1 MGKPSQ
7 HIPVL
12 GAVYAACLLVAS
24 GCSTLEEPLNIE
36 PSFSAI
42 GAGDLTRTSATLW
55 AEVSIPNPESSPT
68 ISFSYTTTG
77 SDTVVTGY
85 RPCQDPVTAL
95 HVEGLEAGTQYQ
107 LRATISGQTASV
119 TSGAVTFSTLPN
131 TAPVLGKAS
140 IVAFSPVSVIAE
152 GTVTDHGGDPAITAG
167 AYLLTK
173 DVYNSARMETT
184 CGPDGKFRIFFG
196 HLDVATHYRLVP
208 FAANAWGETTGDT
221 LAFSTP
227 DAIAVTEPGTL
238 ATLLKAQKLPGDTVR
253 ISGALDGSDF
263 AALRA
268 TATSPKLTLDIS
280 GVSVVP
286 GGDAYDGVH
295 QTRTDVISTGLLGN
309 WPTLA
314 SVVLPIT
321 AVTIERDAFVNS
333 RLTSLNFPASV
344 KTIQPSLGCSR
355 LSAIEVTPGNDAYN
369 SAEGVLYDQA
379 LSQLIWY
386 PAGRGGDFTISPGT
400 RKIGETAF
408 AGSGVTT
415 ITGGEN
421 LTTIGPSAFQ
431 NCSELTVLNL
441 GAKVDYIGA
450 YAFGST
456 QLQEITLQAVQP
468 PYVESTA
475 FGNAAGDVF
484 AECLLRVPDGTRDIY
499 RLHNQWGRFR
509 NIIEMK

>member
-12 GAVYAACLLVAS
+12 GVVYAAFLLVAA

-42 GAGDLTRTSATLW
+42 GVGDLTRTSATLW
-55 AEVSIPNPESSPT
+55 AEVHIPNPGLPPAINFTYCAADGHEA
-68 ISFSYTTTG
+68 TTG
-77 SDTVVTGY
+77 CRACS
-85 RPCQDPVTAL
+85 DPVTAI
-95 HVEGLEAGTQYQ
+95 HVEGLKAGTEYEFC
-107 LRATISGQTASV
+107 ATLSGQTAEIVSKPV
-119 TSGAVTFSTLPN
+119 KFTTVPN
-131 TAPVLGKAS
+131 TAPALGAS
-140 IVAFSPVSVIAE
+140 AITALSPVSVIAE
-152 GTVTDHGGDPAITAG
+152 GRVTDHGGDPQITAG
-167 AYLLTK
+167 AYLLGPGHANALKIETK
-173 DVYNSARMETT
+173 
-184 CGPDGKFRIFFG
+184 CDGDGRFRIFCG
-196 HLDVATHYRLVP
+196 QLSAATHYRLVP

-227 DAIAVTEPGTL
+227 DAIAVGEPGTL
-238 ATLLKAQKLPGDTVR
+238 ATLLKAQQLPGDTVR
-253 ISGALDGSDF
+253 ISGPLDGSDF

-268 TATSPKLTLDIS
+268 SATSPNLTLDIS

-333 RLTSLNFPASV
+333 RLTSLNLPASV
-344 KTIQPSLGCSR
+344 KAIQPSLGCVR
-355 LSAIEVTPGNDAYN
+355 LSAIEVVPGNDAYT
-369 SAEGVLYDQA
+369 SAGGVLYDKA

-386 PAGRGGDFTISPGT
+386 PAGSGGDFTISPRT

-431 NCSELTVLNL
+431 NCSELTALSL

-484 AECLLRVPDGTRDIY
+484 AECLLRVPAGTRDIY
-499 RLHNQWGRFR
+499 RLHTQWGRFR